1 MTGKAKTLREGADA
15 EKKQIIAQRAARQK
29 AAAIFAGAERKEN
42 SMYQEIALT
51 SSTEE
56 PDFTVRKPTLLIRF
70 HSDIDHHNA
79 VQIRTK
85 ADRLIERGN
94 LRNVVF
100 DFGEVHFMDSSGIG
114 MIMGRYKQVI
124 FHGGKIAACGVSSE
138 VDRILKISGL
148 YRVMDKFDSAEE
160 AIEAVSRRTGGR

>member
-1 MTGKAKTLREGADA
+1 
-15 EKKQIIAQRAARQK
+15 
-29 AAAIFAGAERKEN
+29 
-42 SMYQEIALT
+42 MYQEVALT
-51 SSTEE
+51 STAEE
-56 PDFTVRKPTLLIRF
+56 PEFTIRKPTLLIRF

-85 ADRLIERGN
+85 ADRLIEKGDLKN
-94 LRNVVF
+94 IVF

-124 FHGGKIAACGVSSE
+124 FQGGKIAACGVSNE

-148 YRVMDKFDSAEE
+148 YRVMDKYECAED
-160 AIEAVSRRTGGR
+160 AMEAVSQRTGGR

>member
-1 MTGKAKTLREGADA
+1 
-15 EKKQIIAQRAARQK
+15 
-29 AAAIFAGAERKEN
+29 
-42 SMYQEIALT
+42 MYQEVSLT
-51 SSTEE
+51 STAEE
-56 PDFTVRKPTLLIRF
+56 PEFTIRKPTLLIRF

-85 ADRLIERGN
+85 ADRLIERGD

-124 FHGGKIAACGVSSE
+124 FNGGKIAACGVSNE

-148 YRVMDKFDSAEE
+148 YRVMDKYDSAEDAME
-160 AIEAVSRRTGGR
+160 AISQRTGGR

>member
-1 MTGKAKTLREGADA
+1 MV
-15 EKKQIIAQRAARQK
+15 
-29 AAAIFAGAERKEN
+29 AGAERQGN
-42 SMYQEIALT
+42 SMYQEVALT
-51 SSTEE
+51 STTEE

-85 ADRLIERGN
+85 ADRLIERGD

-160 AIEAVSRRTGGR
+160 AMEAVSQRTGGR

>member
-1 MTGKAKTLREGADA
+1 
-15 EKKQIIAQRAARQK
+15 
-29 AAAIFAGAERKEN
+29 
-42 SMYQEIALT
+42 MYQEIALNHT
-51 SSTEE
+51 AEE
-56 PDFTVRKPTLLIRF
+56 PDYTVRKRTLLIRF

-85 ADRLIERGN
+85 ADRLIERGD

-124 FHGGKIAACGVSSE
+124 FHGGTIAACSVSNE

-148 YRVMDKFDSAEE
+148 YRVMDKFDSAEDAME
-160 AIEAVSRRTGGR
+160 AISQRTGGEIR